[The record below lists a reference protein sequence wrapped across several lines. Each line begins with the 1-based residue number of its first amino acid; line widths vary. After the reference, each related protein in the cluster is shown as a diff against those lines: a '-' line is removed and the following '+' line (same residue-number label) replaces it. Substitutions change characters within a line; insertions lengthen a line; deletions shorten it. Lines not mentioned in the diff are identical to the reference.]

1 MLGAFAMAS
10 CAQQAP
16 LELPVMSKLQSVDG
30 RKAAE
35 GNLELHVD
43 PADAK
48 VEIDGVEQGR
58 ASDFDGLT
66 GCLKLRA
73 GSHQLGVSKEGYTA
87 IEMTVYASDDG
98 RQLLKVELQHSQ

>member
-1 MLGAFAMAS
+1 MLGALAMAS
-10 CAQQAP
+10 CAQQPP
-16 LELPVMSKLQSVDG
+16 LELPVMSQLQSLDG

-48 VEIDGVEQGR
+48 IEIDGVEQGL
-58 ASDFDGLT
+58 ASDFDGLK

-87 IEMTVYASDDG
+87 VEMTVYAGDDG
-98 RQLLKVELQHSQ
+98 RQSLKVELQRSQ